1 MMMNKM
7 KTLLKKFGFLIKL
20 DQTIRKDQQ
29 EVKRVKR
36 KGRRKDLLLDLED
49 QQHDQILSQFKL

>member
-1 MMMNKM
+1 MNKM